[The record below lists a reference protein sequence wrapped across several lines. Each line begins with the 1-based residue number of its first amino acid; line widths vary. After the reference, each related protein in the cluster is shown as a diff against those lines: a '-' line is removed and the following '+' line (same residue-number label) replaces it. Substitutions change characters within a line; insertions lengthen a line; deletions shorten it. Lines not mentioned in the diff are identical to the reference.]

1 MRQNDYVSRELQ
13 DFKGYMNYSNSLL
26 KRRKHLIVLLY
37 ILTSFIYFGL
47 ICIYCSR
54 LSILD
59 IVISLFSFLSVI
71 VLLTIPYLISVSEM
85 RDTQRYMLMS
95 QMNNFYSEE
104 ETALSSE
111 NEKTDMGYGNSKK
124 WEF

>member
-1 MRQNDYVSRELQ
+1 MRQNDYISRELQ
-13 DFKGYMNYSNSLL
+13 DFKGYMSYSNSIL

-47 ICIYCSR
+47 VCIYYSR

-71 VLLTIPYLISVSEM
+71 VLLTILYLISVSEM

-111 NEKTDMGYGNSKK
+111 NEKTDMGYENSKK
-124 WEF
+124 WEV